1 MLFRFV
7 ILAVTLVPA
16 FVLAEPGALKGVD
29 FRRDVLPVISS
40 KCFHCHG
47 PDEKARKAKLRL
59 DVREDALLD
68 RDGLRAVVPGDPAK
82 SEMILRITSKD
93 EEEVMPPPKEDKPL
107 TAAEAEIL
115 RKWIAQG
122 AEYSQ
127 HWAFV
132 KPQVPAVASSPAG
145 AKSRNEVDNFV
156 AAKLTEQGMVQ
167 SPEADKLTLLR
178 RVSLDLTGLPPSA
191 EEISVIASEA
201 ASVSYE
207 NAVERLLASSAYG
220 EKWAR
225 MWLDLARYAD
235 SRGYGSDQLR
245 MNVWPWRE
253 WLIGALNRNVPY
265 DQFSTEMLAGDL
277 LPGATQE
284 QMMATGFHRNTM
296 TNVEGGT
303 DDEEYRVAAVKD
315 RVATTMQVWM
325 GLTAGCAQC
334 HTHKF
339 DPISQKEYYQLFAV
353 FNQTEDADREDE
365 SPRMPVKTKG
375 EEEQRAKLN
384 AEIAAFEA
392 RGGVTSEAFEA
403 ELHQWEAKIAPLAD
417 VLPPTKDR
425 DIPANIAATLAL
437 EPSEREPQQR
447 AELKEFFRPKS
458 KIFAAAAKEIEDKRA
473 QMAKIKSVELPIM
486 RERTAD
492 KRRKTFFLNKG
503 NFLAPGDEVAAAM
516 PVAFAPPPKLA
527 QGEEMNRLALARW
540 IFSTDNPLT
549 ARVAVNRFWAQIFGT
564 GIVETEEDFGTQ
576 GQFPSHPELLDWLA
590 LKFQTPKASGG
601 LGWDVKALLRLIVT
615 SQTYRQSSKVSAV
628 AAQKDVRNRWLS
640 HYPRRR
646 LEAEALRDQALML
659 SGLLSRKIGG
669 PSVYPPQP
677 GGLWSVAFN
686 DGQNGYPT
694 SKGEDRFRRGL
705 YTFWRR
711 TAPNPTMFTFDAPSR
726 ESCTIRRMPTNTP
739 LQALVTLNDPVFVE
753 CAQSLARRIVSDAK
767 GDTASRVR
775 WALELCLCRPATDA
789 QVAALRELYD
799 AELANYKGNTA
810 AATQLAT
817 NAALPLPQ
825 GADAAELAAWTVV
838 TNTLLSLDGVLM
850 KN

>member
-1 MLFRFV
+1 MLFCFV

-16 FVLAEPGALKGVD
+16 FVLAEPGAVKGVD

-82 SEMILRITSKD
+82 SEMMLRITSKD
-93 EEEVMPPPKEDKPL
+93 EEEMMPPPKEDKPL

-132 KPQVPAVASSPAG
+132 KPQTVAVPSLPAG
-145 AKSRNEVDNFV
+145 AKVRNEMDKFI
-156 AAKLTEQGMVQ
+156 AAKLTEHGMVQ
-167 SPEADKLTLLR
+167 SPEAEKLTLLR
-178 RVSLDLTGLPPSA
+178 RVSLDITGLPPSV
-191 EEISVIASEA
+191 EEISIFTKDTTADA
-201 ASVSYE
+201 YE
-207 NAVERLLASSAYG
+207 HAVDRLLASSAYG

-253 WLIGALNRNVPY
+253 WLIGALNRNVAY

-277 LPGATQE
+277 LSGATPE
-284 QMMATGFHRNTM
+284 QIVATGFHLNTM

-353 FNQTEDADREDE
+353 FNQTEDADHEDE

-384 AEIAAFEA
+384 AEIAAIEA
-392 RGGVTSEAFEA
+392 RGGVASEAFEA

-458 KIFAAAAKEIEDKRA
+458 KIFAAVAKEIEDKRA

-564 GIVETEEDFGTQ
+564 GLVETEEDFGTQ

-590 LKFQTPKASGG
+590 VKFQTPKASGG

-646 LEAEALRDQALML
+646 LEAEALRDQALAL
-659 SGLLSRKIGG
+659 SGLLSRKMGG

-767 GDTASRVR
+767 WDTASRVR

-799 AELANYKGNTA
+799 AELANYKVNTA

-838 TNTLLSLDGVLM
+838 ANTLLSLDGVLM

>member
-1 MLFRFV
+1 MLLR
-7 ILAVTLVPA
+7 IVTLFAVLLPA
-16 FVLAEPGALKGVD
+16 AAFSEPGAVKGVD

-47 PDEKARKAKLRL
+47 PDEKARKAKMRL
-59 DVREDALLD
+59 DVREDALTD
-68 RDGLRAVVPGDPAK
+68 RDGVRAIVPGDPAK
-82 SEMILRITSKD
+82 SEMILRIMSKD
-93 EEEVMPPPKEDKPL
+93 EEEVMPPPKEDKLL
-107 TAAEAEIL
+107 TAAEVEIL
-115 RKWIAQG
+115 RKWIVQG
-122 AEYSQ
+122 ADYSQ

-132 KPQVPAVASSPAG
+132 KPQAVAVPASPAG
-145 AKSRNEVDNFV
+145 TVARNSMDNFV
-156 AAKLTEQGMVQ
+156 AVKLAAQGMAQ
-167 SPEADKLTLLR
+167 SPEAEKLTLLR
-178 RVSLDLTGLPPSA
+178 RASFDLTGLPPST
-191 EEISVIASEA
+191 EEMSAFTNDKTPDA
-201 ASVSYE
+201 YE
-207 NAVERLLASSAYG
+207 QAVDRLLTSSAYG

-235 SRGYGSDQLR
+235 STGYGSDKFR
-245 MNVWPWRE
+245 MNVWPWRD
-253 WLIGALNRNVPY
+253 WLIDALNRNVAY

-277 LPGATQE
+277 LSGATPE
-284 QMMATGFHRNTM
+284 QITATGFHRNTM

-334 HTHKF
+334 HSHKF

-365 SPRMPVKTKG
+365 SPRMSVKTKG

-384 AEIAAFEA
+384 AEIAEIEA
-392 RGGVTSEAFEA
+392 RGGVASAAFEA

-425 DIPANIAATLAL
+425 DLPANIAATLAL
-437 EPSEREPQQR
+437 EPSERSQQQR
-447 AELKEFFRPKS
+447 TELNEFFRLKS
-458 KIFAAAAKEIEDKRA
+458 KIFAAAAKEIEGKRA

-492 KRRKTFFLNKG
+492 KRRKSFLLNKG

-516 PVAFAPPPKLA
+516 PVAFAPPPKLV

-540 IFSTDNPLT
+540 IFSADNPLT

-590 LKFQTPKASGG
+590 VKFQTPKADGG

-646 LEAEALRDQALML
+646 LEAEALRDQALAL

-677 GGLWSVAFN
+677 DGLWSVAFN
-686 DGQNGYPT
+686 GGQNGYPT

-753 CAQSLARRIVSDAK
+753 CAQSLARHIMSDAK
-767 GDTASRVR
+767 GDAASRIR
-775 WALELCLCRPATDA
+775 WALELCLCRSATDA

-799 AELANYKGNTA
+799 AELANYKGNTV

-838 TNTLLSLDGVLM
+838 ANTLLSLDGVLM